1 VFQVELEEGHGV
13 VLVIDDHA
21 EIRRVRDGRARQAED
36 ALDEGRLADAAG
48 ADDGYVEGF
57 HGGIW
62 IGIGI
67 RMEVRIGIRGR
78 VALEGDA
85 ERHSSVMHTIFGWPR
100 IEGTAQ
106 RRNRDVAFDR
116 GNKGEIWTSERDAR
130 KGNHMGRMKGNKE
143 DPPTPR
149 MEGRS
154 DAV

>member
-1 VFQVELEEGHGV
+1 VFEVELEEGHGV

-67 RMEVRIGIRGR
+67 IRMEVGIGIRDR
-78 VALEGDA
+78 VALVGDA
-85 ERHSSVMHTIFGWPR
+85 KMLSSVMHTIFGWPK

-106 RRNRDVAFDR
+106 RRNRDVAFDK
-116 GNKGEIWTSERDAR
+116 GNKGERSGQAKEMAR
-130 KGNHMGRMKGNKE
+130 KGNHME
-143 DPPTPR
+143 
-149 MEGRS
+149 E
-154 DAV
+154 